1 MSGDIICCTR
11 AHCTCLQLLTS
22 VQGDSGGPLYTLTGD
37 KAVLIGVV
45 NRGEGCARHDSVG
58 LYAR

>member
-1 MSGDIICCTR
+1 MVTSDDE
-11 AHCTCLQLLTS
+11 HHVLTA

-45 NRGEGCARHDSVG
+45 NRGEGCARHNSVG

>member
-1 MSGDIICCTR
+1 MSGDIICCTCR
-11 AHCTCLQLLTS
+11 QLLNS

>member
-1 MSGDIICCTR
+1 MIHTLCE
-11 AHCTCLQLLTS
+11 LLTPD
-22 VQGDSGGPLYTLTGD
+22 QGDSGGPQYTLTGD

-45 NRGEGCARHDSVG
+45 NRGEGCARHNSVG

>member
-1 MSGDIICCTR
+1 MSGDIICCT
-11 AHCTCLQLLTS
+11 CLQLLIITS

>member
-1 MSGDIICCTR
+1 M
-11 AHCTCLQLLTS
+11 LTP
-22 VQGDSGGPLYTLTGD
+22 VQGDSGGPLYTLTEG

-45 NRGEGCARHDSVG
+45 NRGEGCARHNSVG

>member
-1 MSGDIICCTR
+1 MYIINSST
-11 AHCTCLQLLTS
+11 
-22 VQGDSGGPLYTLTGD
+22 VWQGDSGGPLYTISED

-45 NRGEGCARHDSVG
+45 NRGEGCARHNSVG